1 MKKQSS
7 GWRSNMYI
15 RFSSIGIQMGAI
27 IFIFTWLGI
36 YLDEYLKMETPW
48 MTILLSL
55 FGVIGSLV
63 LIIREVSNLHQDHEP
78 KDN

>member
-1 MKKQSS
+1 
-7 GWRSNMYI
+7 
-15 RFSSIGIQMGAI
+15 MGAI
-27 IFIFTWLGI
+27 IFIFTWLGV

-48 MTILLSL
+48 MTIVLSL

>member
-1 MKKQSS
+1 MKKQTS
-7 GWRSNMYI
+7 GWRSNMYV

>member
-7 GWRSNMYI
+7 GWRSNIYI

-27 IFIFTWLGI
+27 IFIFTWLGV

-48 MTILLSL
+48 MTIVLSL

>member
-7 GWRSNMYI
+7 GWRSNIYI

-27 IFIFTWLGI
+27 IFIFTWLGV

-48 MTILLSL
+48 MTIVLLL

>member
-7 GWRSNMYI
+7 GWRSYIYI

-27 IFIFTWLGI
+27 IFIFTWLGV

-48 MTILLSL
+48 MTIVLSL